1 MNATNWD
8 ETISLDSIV
17 MPDASADWIAHVVER
32 DPAHANESGFNAV
45 DFVIDRDDHVLAEVL
60 AGRGFTIVKDE
71 LVDAGADRI
80 KIAYSQ
86 IHQVARTLY
95 TNVGFSS
102 TRQCA
107 VVSRTS

>member
-1 MNATNWD
+1 MNATNWG
-8 ETISLDSIV
+8 ETISLDSNV
-17 MPDASADWIAHVVER
+17 MPEASADWIAHVVER
-32 DPAHANESGFNAV
+32 GPAHANESGFNAV

-71 LVDAGADRI
+71 LGDAGADRI

-86 IHQVARTLY
+86 IRQAAGTLY
-95 TNVGFSS
+95 TNVGFRS